1 MAVRCILLIKLKSQR
16 ATTYMNIQPEF
27 LQYTQW
33 SGIATLAIAALT
45 ILAFVLKWGFRFRL
59 VGATGFMLVVTAG
72 LFALS
77 LGPLTR
83 TVIPGAIHYSLVY
96 DNGSTQTVIALPP
109 KITQTQLDAT
119 LRQAASDLY
128 SSGRLGIGTNNI
140 MFVRARTVIHPE
152 PGVSIPLYI
161 GQVKRSLASRDD
173 SKMAVE
179 IFEDKFALLPKPI
192 A

>member
-1 MAVRCILLIKLKSQR
+1 
-16 ATTYMNIQPEF
+16 MNIQSEF

-33 SGIATLAIAALT
+33 SGIATLAFAALAT
-45 ILAFVLKWGFRFRL
+45 LAFVLKWGIRFRL
-59 VGATGFMLVVTAG
+59 VGTTGFMLVVTAG

-77 LGPLTR
+77 LAPLTR
-83 TVIPGAIHYSLVY
+83 TVIPGAIRYSLVY
-96 DNGSTQTVIALPP
+96 DNGGTQTVITLPP
-109 KITQTQLDAT
+109 TTTQTQLDAT

-128 SSGRLGIGTNNI
+128 SYGRLGVGTNNLMLI
-140 MFVRARTVIHPE
+140 RARTVIHPE
-152 PGVSIPLYI
+152 KGVSIPLYL

-179 IFEDKFALLPKPI
+179 IFEDKLALLPKPT

>member
-1 MAVRCILLIKLKSQR
+1 
-16 ATTYMNIQPEF
+16 MNIQSEF

-33 SGIATLAIAALT
+33 SGIATLAFAALA
-45 ILAFVLKWGFRFRL
+45 ILAFVLKWGIRFRL
-59 VGATGFMLVVTAG
+59 VGTTGFMLVVTAG

-77 LGPLTR
+77 LAPLTR
-83 TVIPGAIHYSLVY
+83 TVIPGAIRYSLVY
-96 DNGSTQTVIALPP
+96 DNGGTQTVITLPP
-109 KITQTQLDAT
+109 TITQTQLDAT

-128 SSGRLGIGTNNI
+128 SYGRLGVGTNNLMLI
-140 MFVRARTVIHPE
+140 RARTVIHPE
-152 PGVSIPLYI
+152 KGVSIPLYL

-179 IFEDKFALLPKPI
+179 IFEDKLALLPKPT